1 MLGIEQ
7 REEGPEEGDSKQRL
21 TLEETLLAVGTR
33 QLGECL
39 LSMDLAEGDWGSWG
53 HQHLSASCTP
63 NLDPVSTFHSVS
75 FSGKCLSSTA
85 GPTLVCFQE
94 VSLHLTKPSTSLKSL
109 APSLKISPSAWSK
122 GKKAMEKLTKNES
135 LLLFYILLCTSEILS
150 TKRT

>member
-39 LSMDLAEGDWGSWG
+39 LSMDLAEGDCGSWG
-53 HQHLSASCTP
+53 RQHLSASCTP
-63 NLDPVSTFHSVS
+63 NLDPVSAFHSVS

-85 GPTLVCFQE
+85 GPTRVCFQE

-109 APSLKISPSAWSK
+109 APSLKIGASAWSK
-122 GKKAMEKLTKNES
+122 GKKAMEKSTKNES
-135 LLLFYILLCTSEILS
+135 LPLFYILLCTSEILS